1 MAWGMGPRAHP
12 SVLSAMLVCIPNVF
26 NAAQVAALRD
36 LLDNAGDA
44 WVDGRVSAGYSGAPV
59 KNNQQIDE
67 GSEVALQCQQLILS
81 VLERH
86 PRFISAALPNVV
98 YPPMFNRYGEGM
110 TFGAH
115 VDGSVRIHPHDG
127 RKLRTDISATLFLS
141 DPASYDGGEL
151 QIEDTYGMHSV
162 KLNAGDL
169 VIYPATSLHQVTPIT
184 RGVRVASFFWI
195 QSLVRDDA
203 QRAMLFD
210 LDNAIQTLNQTG
222 ADETAR
228 RTLIGVY
235 HNLMRQWSET

>member
-1 MAWGMGPRAHP
+1 
-12 SVLSAMLVCIPNVF
+12 MLVCIPNVF

-67 GSEVALQCQQLILS
+67 GSEVALQCQHLILS

-195 QSLVRDDA
+195 QSLIRDDA